1 VTAIHLTTHVSESA
15 ALEIDRRTVKRL
27 HKLSENATP
36 IALRPAD
43 LERVLDVPFV
53 PGAAARDS
61 KHDAY

>member
-1 VTAIHLTTHVSESA
+1 VTAIQLTTHVGEST
-15 ALEIDRRTVKRL
+15 ALEIDRGDVKRL

-36 IALRPAD
+36 TAFRLDD
-43 LERVLDVPFV
+43 LERVLSAVP